1 MWFYK
6 FLTKRKARR
15 RLKQA
20 HSWKLYDME
29 RDRTE
34 MDDLSSKEPK
44 LVESLAKK
52 WDAWASENQVTPFP
66 TNYRVDYLRRV

>member
-34 MDDLSSKEPK
+34 MDDLSGKEPK
-44 LVESLAKK
+44 LVETLARK
-52 WDAWASENQVTPFP
+52 WDAWPPRIRSAHASSVSLSPI
-66 TNYRVDYLRRV
+66 RMD